1 MRKPNLVRPLKT
13 ALRLLRHTIGGLAVL
28 AFVYAL
34 GGLRADH
41 SITRIAHPSLAP
53 SPSTTPGPTQSSNA
67 VALATSSDDLR
78 PAQHGPAIAPTA
90 KPRAN
95 KTAAGDIAVALN
107 PGAASAPARAPA
119 SAPPA
124 RSGWAAVAPPTSRT
138 GGYIIISRARLATLP
153 VTGPAWQGLKAA
165 ADASAGTPDLSNM
178 DQNNNVFVL
187 AKALVYA
194 RTGDPRY
201 RDEVIA
207 NLKAAVGTEGGKTLA
222 LGRELG
228 AYALAADLVDLSV
241 TDPGF
246 DAQTFRPWLRRLLT
260 LDLGGLTLQTTHEQR
275 PNNWGTQAGASR
287 AAVAA
292 YLGDARELARVA
304 QVFKG
309 WLGDRA
315 SYAGFNYGDLSW
327 QADPA
332 HPVGIN
338 PVGAT
343 IGGVSVDGALPEE
356 MRRGGAF
363 KWPPAGTDY
372 PWGALEGAI
381 LQAEI
386 LYQAGYDTW
395 NWQNQALRRGYE
407 FLFARAGWGPAGND
421 EWQLWLIDYRYGTGY
436 RRGSPVSP
444 GKNFG
449 WSDWLYTPGT

>member
-1 MRKPNLVRPLKT
+1 MRKPKFVRPLKS

-41 SITRIAHPSLAP
+41 SLTRIAHPSLVP
-53 SPSTTPGPTQSSNA
+53 SPSQSNKP
-67 VALATSSDDLR
+67 VALATSPDDLR
-78 PAQHGPAIAPTA
+78 PAQPGPGIASTGST
-90 KPRAN
+90 KPRAQRSP
-95 KTAAGDIAVALN
+95 AGEIAVAFD
-107 PGAASAPARAPA
+107 PGVSGPAATPVPT
-119 SAPPA
+119 PPP
-124 RSGWAAVAPPTSRT
+124 RVLTGGVAVAPAVART
-138 GGYIIISRARLATLP
+138 GGYIIIARARLATLP
-153 VTGPAWQGLKAA
+153 VTGSAWQGLKAA
-165 ADASAGTPDLSNM
+165 ADASAGAPDLSNM
-178 DQNNNVFVL
+178 DQNNNVLVL

-194 RTGDPRY
+194 RTGETRY

-222 LGRELG
+222 LGRELA
-228 AYALAADLVDLSV
+228 AYAIAADLVDLSV
-241 TDPGF
+241 NDPSF

-260 LDLGGLTLQTTHEQR
+260 LPLEGLTLQTTHEQR
-275 PNNWGTQAGASR
+275 PNNWGTQAGGSR

-292 YLGDARELARVA
+292 YLGDRNELARVA

-338 PVGAT
+338 PAGAM
-343 IGGVSVDGALPEE
+343 INGVNVDGALPEE

-363 KWPPAGTDY
+363 RWPPAATDY
-372 PWGALEGAI
+372 PWGGLEGAI

-386 LYQAGYDTW
+386 LYQSGYNTW
-395 NWQNQALRRGYE
+395 TWQNQALRRAYQ
-407 FLFARAGWGPAGND
+407 FLLERASWGPTGND

-449 WSDWLYTPGT
+449 WSDWLWAPGT